1 MKGSILH
8 LSRASQVLRVQAT
21 GLLARLRTL
30 AFLGDVLLLGL
41 VCIPHPGW
49 SQVTPKPLPEG
60 ITLVDVTA
68 RMHLSL
74 PPLSHLPSAQTLQ
87 KPIASGEYSLEFARQ
102 VLIPAIGDFVA
113 AGDLDGSGYP
123 DLYVV
128 VPGGSNRFFRNL
140 RNGTFVDTTKE
151 AGTPGTGS
159 DLSATFAD
167 YDHSGHAS
175 LFVAGLGGVTV
186 YHNNG
191 NGTFTDVTEKTG
203 LKRVP
208 GELAT
213 SALLFEAQGN
223 GTQDLLIT
231 VYTDL
236 NTPPTKPSFLF
247 PNDFGSARSHLYHN
261 QGDGTFRE
269 INVADSLDENPGRTR
284 KALAADFS
292 HSGRLDLLLLRD
304 NKPPALFR
312 NKGQGTFED
321 QTWQAGGE
329 NWKYAYVDG
338 QLSDFNHDGKLD
350 VALWSTV
357 GNEVL
362 INPGDGKF
370 EQEKTFPIVFAAN
383 RPFGF
388 HGATADLKA
397 DGYDDL
403 LVVDNNGEWHYIV
416 NHRGRFALAQITLPA
431 VGTKAKGERGQAAF
445 PNLSCLVPVRVQKS
459 GKVVLIGV
467 RTDGQLI
474 ALEARQQKQKTPP
487 SHPSHN

>member
-1 MKGSILH
+1 MKGSIRH
-8 LSRASQVLRVQAT
+8 SSNASQGRPVGAT
-21 GLLARLRTL
+21 GFLARLRAP
-30 AFLGDVLLLGL
+30 AFLGSMLLFGL
-41 VCIPHPGW
+41 ACMPHPSW
-49 SQVTPKPLPEG
+49 SQATPKPLPEG

-102 VLIPAIGDFVA
+102 VLIPAIGGFVA

-128 VPGGSNRFFRNL
+128 VPGGSNHFFRNL
-140 RNGTFVDTTKE
+140 RSGTFVDTTKE
-151 AGTPGTGS
+151 AGAPGTGS

-191 NGTFTDVTEKTG
+191 DGTFIDVTEKTG

-213 SALLFEAQGN
+213 SALLFDAEGN
-223 GTQDLLIT
+223 GTLDLLVT

-236 NTPPTKPSFLF
+236 NTPPTKASFLF
-247 PNDFGSARSHLYHN
+247 PNDFASARSHLYHN

-269 INVADSLDENPGRTR
+269 MNVADSLGENPGRTR

-362 INPGDGKF
+362 IDQGDGKF

-416 NHRGRFALAQITLPA
+416 NHRGRFALAGLALQPA
-431 VGTKAKGERGQAAF
+431 GAQAKGEHGQSVF

-474 ALEARQQKQKTPP
+474 ALEARHMQRRPTG
-487 SHPSHN
+487 HPSH